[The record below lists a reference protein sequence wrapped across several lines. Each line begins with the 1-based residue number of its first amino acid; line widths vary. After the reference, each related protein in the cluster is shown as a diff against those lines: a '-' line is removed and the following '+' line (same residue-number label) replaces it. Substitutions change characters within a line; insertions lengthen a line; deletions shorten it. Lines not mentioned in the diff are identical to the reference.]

1 MRRSVFCIAV
11 ALLLAGCPD
20 AAKPGVDPLIEGPRL
35 ESESLDFRIEA
46 PEGYTWR
53 NDRLGRD
60 KHRFVATNGSTE
72 VRLSIDGL
80 ESNETPDD
88 RALRWVNMMRT
99 VIQRGERAV
108 EDVVMI
114 PRRSKLGSGYVYA
127 FRTGRGERV
136 SGYVVATKRLYALEH
151 TGTTTEDVLSPF
163 IAGLAPAR

>member
-1 MRRSVFCIAV
+1 MRRSIFCVAV

-20 AAKPGVDPLIEGPRL
+20 AAKPGVDPRIEGRLL

-53 NDRLGRD
+53 NERLGRD
-60 KHRFVATNGSTE
+60 KHQFVATNGSTE

-80 ESNETPDD
+80 ESNETPND
-88 RALRWVNMMRT
+88 RSLRWVNML
-99 VIQRGERAV
+99 RAV
-108 EDVVMI
+108 NQRREKAVEGVVMT
-114 PRRSKLGSGYVYA
+114 PRQSKLGSGYVYA
-127 FRTGRGERV
+127 FRTGGGERV
-136 SGYVVATKRLYALEH
+136 SGYVVASKRLYALEH